1 VVVRRRSFL
10 GSIAAFA
17 VLAVGLSGQA
27 CVAPTLPVPPPSQP
41 DVSEPDSSGIVTLKG
56 KAGSATPNAEVTVW
70 NPELNEGRVSI
81 AKPDGSWEE
90 QIPAVSKHILW
101 VWQTIGYERSSTIE
115 VKVP

>member
-1 VVVRRRSFL
+1 MAAVAVVAP
-10 GSIAAFA
+10 G
-17 VLAVGLSGQA
+17 LAGGA

-41 DVSEPDSSGIVTLKG
+41 DVTEPDSSGVVTLKG

-70 NPELNEGRVSI
+70 NPEISEGRVTI

-90 QIPAVSKHILW
+90 QIPAISKHVLW
-101 VWQTIGYERSSTIE
+101 VWQTIGFDRSSTIE

>member
-10 GSIAAFA
+10 RSIAAFA
-17 VLAVGLSGQA
+17 VLALGQA

-70 NPELNEGRVSI
+70 NPEISEGRVTI
-81 AKPDGSWEE
+81 AQPDGSWEE
-90 QIPAVSKHILW
+90 QIPAISKHVLW
-101 VWQTIGYERSSTIE
+101 VWQTIGYDRSSTIE